1 MDLNNRR
8 TDLTRGAMILAL
20 AIIVQQLRLLVPLP
34 QLISG
39 MVIGP
44 LINALML
51 LSTQYVK
58 STYIIISIA
67 TLLPVI
73 AYFQG
78 HLAFIGLV
86 PVVLIGNLIY
96 VFWVMKRWN
105 SRTAFLG
112 AGLKAI
118 FMMVGA
124 YGVLF
129 AMEILN
135 PVIIKTIFL
144 MMGLLQIFAGIL
156 GILIA
161 KYLYKRLSLS

>member
-1 MDLNNRR
+1 MNLNNKRMDL
-8 TDLTRGAMILAL
+8 TMGAMFLAL
-20 AIIVQQLRLLVPLP
+20 AVIVQQLRTVVPLP
-34 QLISG
+34 QFISG

-67 TLLPVI
+67 ALLPII

-78 HLAFIGLV
+78 HLTFIGLI
-86 PVVLIGNLIY
+86 PIVLIGNLIY

-105 SRTAFLG
+105 SQTVFLG
-112 AGLKAI
+112 AVFKTI
-118 FMMVGA
+118 FMMIGA
-124 YGVLF
+124 YGVFF
-129 AMEILN
+129 AIGMLN
-135 PVIIKTIFL
+135 SYVIKSIFL
-144 MMGLLQIFAGIL
+144 MMGLLQIFAGII

-161 KYLYKRLSLS
+161 KYLYKRLSLK